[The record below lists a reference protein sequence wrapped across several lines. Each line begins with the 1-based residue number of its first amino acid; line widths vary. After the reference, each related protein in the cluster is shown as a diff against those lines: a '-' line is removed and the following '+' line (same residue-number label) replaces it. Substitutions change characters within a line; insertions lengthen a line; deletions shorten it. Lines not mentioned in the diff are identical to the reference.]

1 MVPSKDC
8 GWPQG
13 ASCAAIPA
21 IREAL
26 ILCPPFQTLI
36 PLRTTQTLRN
46 VMDNRRLII
55 SVVICIVLLF
65 GWQALSEY
73 MGWIPA
79 QPQPVATEQQPQAEP
94 QPAAPAAPVIPAAK
108 FVPSEG
114 REVRVD
120 TPLYEAVFHSGGGVL
135 QSFKLKN
142 YNASIEP
149 GSPLFNM
156 VSPAAA
162 TVAPMGLLIN
172 GQPSWNMGQWSFDGS
187 DITLETGDATLTFV
201 GEMNGI
207 RISRAIT
214 FHADTYLMD
223 EKVTLTSATPTSAAR
238 VSYSLGATDLSG
250 KSNYDAMSMA
260 WNLKGS
266 LERDTDVED
275 LTNEG
280 VMSSGDIYW
289 AGLMTNYFL
298 SAVLPE
304 TGQNTVFKGRITDGG
319 VWRAAVELQDITLNA
334 DQPSELHTAW
344 WLGPKSRDLL
354 DAAPNDLKSSINM
367 GIFSFLAVPLLKLLT
382 IFEGFLGNWGLAIIL
397 LTVLIKIVFW
407 PLSRKSFKSMEQMKK
422 LQPMMKQLQEK
433 YKDDKEALSREMMQ
447 LYKTY
452 GVNPMGGCLPILIQL
467 PVFVALYQA
476 LLNCIELRHASFIT
490 YLPGTDMLWLADL
503 SVKDPFYITPL
514 VMGATMFLQQWL
526 SPAMGDPQQRKIMM
540 IMPVVFTV
548 MFINFPSGLVLYWL
562 CNNIL
567 SIIQQSWTLRKTR

>member
-1 MVPSKDC
+1 
-8 GWPQG
+8 
-13 ASCAAIPA
+13 
-21 IREAL
+21 
-26 ILCPPFQTLI
+26 
-36 PLRTTQTLRN
+36 
-46 VMDNRRLII
+46 MDNRRLIL

-65 GWQALSEY
+65 GWQAFSEY
-73 MGWIPA
+73 MGWIPE
-79 QPQPVATEQQPQAEP
+79 QPQPVATEQQPQAEAQAP
-94 QPAAPAAPVIPAAK
+94 VPAAPALPVAK

-142 YNASIEP
+142 YNATIIP

-162 TVAPMGLLIN
+162 TVAPMGLLVN
-172 GQPSWNMGQWSFDGS
+172 GQPSWNMGQWSFEGS
-187 DITLETGDATLTFV
+187 DVKLENGEATLVFE

-223 EKVTLTSATPTSAAR
+223 EKVTLTSAEGIPAAR
-238 VSYSLGATDLSG
+238 VSYSLGATDFSG
-250 KSNYDAMSMA
+250 KSNYDTMSMA

-266 LERDTDVED
+266 LERDVDVED
-275 LTNEG
+275 LTKEG

-289 AGLMTNYFL
+289 AGLMSNYFL

-304 TGQNTVFKGRITDGG
+304 TSQNTVFKGRITESG
-319 VWRAAVELQDITLNA
+319 VWRAAVELQDISLTA
-334 DQPSELHTAW
+334 GQPSELSTAW

-354 DAAPNDLKSSINM
+354 DAAPNDLKTSVDM
-367 GIFSFLAVPLLKLLT
+367 GIFTFLAVPLLKLLT
-382 IFEGFLGNWGLAIIL
+382 WFEGFLGNWGLAIIL
-397 LTVLIKIVFW
+397 LTILIKIVFW

-422 LQPMMKQLQEK
+422 LQPRMKQLQEK
-433 YKDDKEALSREMMQ
+433 YKNDKEALSREMMQ

-490 YLPGTDMLWLADL
+490 YLPGTDLLWLADL

-548 MFINFPSGLVLYWL
+548 MFINFPAGLVLYWL

-567 SIIQQSWTLRKTR
+567 SIIQQTWTLRNTK

>member
-1 MVPSKDC
+1 
-8 GWPQG
+8 
-13 ASCAAIPA
+13 
-21 IREAL
+21 
-26 ILCPPFQTLI
+26 
-36 PLRTTQTLRN
+36 
-46 VMDNRRLII
+46 MDNRRLII
-55 SVVICIVLLF
+55 SVVICMALLF
-65 GWQALSEY
+65 GWQAFSEY
-73 MGWIPA
+73 MGWIPE
-79 QPQPVATEQQPQAEP
+79 QPQPAATEQQPAPEAQAPVPAEP
-94 QPAAPAAPVIPAAK
+94 VVPVAK

-142 YNASIEP
+142 YNATIEP
-149 GSPLFNM
+149 DSPLFNM

-187 DITLETGDATLTFV
+187 DIKLENGEATLTFV

-207 RISRAIT
+207 RITRAIT

-223 EKVTLTSATPTSAAR
+223 EKVTLTAAETTPAAR
-238 VSYSLGATDLSG
+238 VSYSLGATNFSG

-260 WNLKGS
+260 WSLKGS
-266 LERDTDVED
+266 LERNVDVED
-275 LTNEG
+275 LTKEG
-280 VMSSGDIYW
+280 VMSSGEINW
-289 AGLMTNYFL
+289 AGLMSNYFL

-304 TGQNTVFKGRITDGG
+304 SSQNSVFKGRITEGG

-334 DQPSELHTAW
+334 GQPSELHNAW

-354 DAAPNDLKSSINM
+354 DAAPNGLKNSVDM
-367 GIFSFLAVPLLKLLT
+367 GIFTFLAVPLLKLLT
-382 IFEGFLGNWGLAIIL
+382 IFDGFLGNWGLAIIL
-397 LTVLIKIVFW
+397 LTILIKIVFW

-433 YKDDKEALSREMMQ
+433 YKNDKEALSREMMQ

-562 CNNIL
+562 SNNIL
-567 SIIQQSWTLRKTR
+567 SIIQQSWTLHKTK

>member
-1 MVPSKDC
+1 
-8 GWPQG
+8 
-13 ASCAAIPA
+13 
-21 IREAL
+21 
-26 ILCPPFQTLI
+26 
-36 PLRTTQTLRN
+36 
-46 VMDNRRLII
+46 MDNRRLII
-55 SVVICIVLLF
+55 SVVLCIALLI
-65 GWQALSEY
+65 GWQSFAEY
-73 MGWIPA
+73 MGWLPE
-79 QPQPVATEQQPQAEP
+79 PQPVPAEQQAKPEP
-94 QPAAPAAPVIPAAK
+94 QISVPAAPVVPVAK

-114 REVRVD
+114 REVRVN
-120 TPLYEAVFHSGGGVL
+120 TPLYEAVFHSGGGIL
-135 QSFKLKN
+135 QSFRLKN
-142 YNASIEP
+142 YNAGITP
-149 GSPLFNM
+149 NAPLLNM

-172 GQPSWNMGQWSFDGS
+172 GQPSWNVGKWSFSGEDVSIENGTS
-187 DITLETGDATLTFV
+187 ELTFS

-207 RISRAIT
+207 RVDRTIT

-223 EKVTLTSATPTSAAR
+223 EKVTLTSSADAPSAR
-238 VSYSLGATDLSG
+238 VTYSLGATDFSS
-250 KSNYDAMSMA
+250 KSNYDTMSMA

-275 LTNEG
+275 LTKEG
-280 VMSSGDIYW
+280 VMSSGDIAW
-289 AGLMTNYFL
+289 AGLMSNYFL

-304 TGQNTVFKGRITDGG
+304 AGKNTVFKGRISDGG
-319 VWRAAVELQDITLNA
+319 VWRAAVELQDISLQA
-334 DQPSELHTAW
+334 GQPSELHASW
-344 WLGPKSRDLL
+344 WIGPKSRDLL
-354 DAAPNDLKSSINM
+354 DAAPNKLSSSIDM

-382 IFEGFLGNWGLAIIL
+382 VFEEFLGNWGLAIIL
-397 LTVLIKIVFW
+397 LTILIKIVFW

-433 YKDDKEALSREMMQ
+433 HKNDKEALSREMMQ

-490 YLPGTDMLWLADL
+490 YLPGTDLLWLADL

-567 SIIQQSWTLRKTR
+567 SIIQQSWTLHKTK

>member
-1 MVPSKDC
+1 
-8 GWPQG
+8 
-13 ASCAAIPA
+13 
-21 IREAL
+21 
-26 ILCPPFQTLI
+26 
-36 PLRTTQTLRN
+36 
-46 VMDNRRLII
+46 MDNRRLIL

-65 GWQALSEY
+65 GWQAFSEY
-73 MGWIPA
+73 MGWLPE
-79 QPQPVATEQQPQAEP
+79 QPQPAATEQQA
-94 QPAAPAAPVIPAAK
+94 QPEAVAPVPAAPVVPVAK

-114 REVRVD
+114 REVRVS

-135 QSFKLKN
+135 QSFQLKN
-142 YNASIEP
+142 YKASILP
-149 GSPLFNM
+149 DSPQFNM

-162 TVAPMGLLIN
+162 TVAPMGLLVN
-172 GQPSWNMGQWSFDGS
+172 GQPTWNMGQWSFDGS
-187 DITLETGDATLTFV
+187 DISLETGEATLTFT

-207 RISRAIT
+207 RINRVIT

-223 EKVTLTSATPTSAAR
+223 EKVTLTAATATPAAR
-238 VSYSLGATDLSG
+238 VSYSLGATNFSG

-266 LERDTDVED
+266 LERDVDVED
-275 LTNEG
+275 LTKEG
-280 VMSSGDIYW
+280 VMSSGDIAW
-289 AGLMTNYFL
+289 AGLMSNYFL

-304 TGQNTVFKGRITDGG
+304 AGQNSVFKGRITEGG
-319 VWRAAVELQDITLNA
+319 VWRAAVELQDVALNA
-334 DQPSELHTAW
+334 GQPVELKASW

-354 DAAPNDLKSSINM
+354 DAAPNDLKSSVDM
-367 GIFSFLAVPLLKLLT
+367 GIFTFLAVPLLKLLT
-382 IFEGFLGNWGLAIIL
+382 LFENFLGNWGLAITL
-397 LTVLIKIVFW
+397 LTILIKIVFW

-422 LQPMMKQLQEK
+422 LQPRMKQLQEK
-433 YKDDKEALSREMMQ
+433 YKNDKEALSREMMQ

-490 YLPGTDMLWLADL
+490 YLPGTDLLWLADL

-567 SIIQQSWTLRKTR
+567 SIIQQSWTLHKTK

>member
-1 MVPSKDC
+1 
-8 GWPQG
+8 
-13 ASCAAIPA
+13 
-21 IREAL
+21 
-26 ILCPPFQTLI
+26 
-36 PLRTTQTLRN
+36 
-46 VMDNRRLII
+46 MDNRRLII
-55 SVVICIVLLF
+55 SVVICVALLF
-65 GWQALSEY
+65 GWQTLSEY
-73 MGWIPA
+73 MGWIPE
-79 QPQPVATEQQPQAEP
+79 QPRQAAVTEQPQAEAP
-94 QPAAPAAPVIPAAK
+94 APVPAQPVVPAAR
-108 FVPSEG
+108 FEPSEG
-114 REVRVD
+114 REVRVE

-142 YNASIEP
+142 YNASITP
-149 GSPLFNM
+149 DSPLFNM

-162 TVAPMGLLIN
+162 TVAPMGLLVN
-172 GQPSWNMGQWSFDGS
+172 GQPSWNLGQWSFDGS
-187 DITLETGDATLTFV
+187 DVKLESGNASLTFT
-201 GEMNGI
+201 GELNGI
-207 RISRAIT
+207 RIVRTVT

-223 EKVTLTSATPTSAAR
+223 EKVTLTAATSTPSAR
-238 VSYSLGATDLSG
+238 VSYSLGATDLSSG
-250 KSNYDAMSMA
+250 SNYDTMSMA

-266 LERDTDVED
+266 LERDTDVSD
-275 LTNEG
+275 LTKEG

-289 AGLMTNYFL
+289 AGVMSNYFL

-304 TGQNTVFKGRITDGG
+304 SGRNSVFKGRITEGG
-319 VWRAAVELQDITLNA
+319 VWRAAVELQDISLSA
-334 DQPSELHTAW
+334 GQPSELRTSW
-344 WLGPKSRDLL
+344 WMGPKSRDLL
-354 DAAPNDLKSSINM
+354 DEAPNDLKSSIDM
-367 GIFSFLAVPLLKLLT
+367 GIFTFLAVPLLKLLT
-382 IFEGFLGNWGLAIIL
+382 LFESYLGNWGLAIIL
-397 LTVLIKIVFW
+397 LTILIKIVFW

-433 YKDDKEALSREMMQ
+433 HKNDKEALSREMMQ

-567 SIIQQSWTLRKTR
+567 SIAQQSWTLHKTK

>member
-1 MVPSKDC
+1 
-8 GWPQG
+8 
-13 ASCAAIPA
+13 
-21 IREAL
+21 
-26 ILCPPFQTLI
+26 
-36 PLRTTQTLRN
+36 
-46 VMDNRRLII
+46 MDNRRLII

-65 GWQALSEY
+65 GWQTLSEY

-79 QPQPVATEQQPQAEP
+79 QPQPVATEQQTQAEA
-94 QPAAPAAPVIPAAK
+94 QPAVPAAPVVPTAK

-142 YNASIEP
+142 YNATIEP

-187 DITLETGDATLTFV
+187 DITLENGDATLTFV

-223 EKVTLTSATPTSAAR
+223 EKVTLTAADATNAAR

-266 LERDTDVED
+266 LERDVDVED

-280 VMSSGDIYW
+280 VMSSGEIRW

-304 TGQNTVFKGRITDGG
+304 AGQNTVFKGRITDGG
-319 VWRAAVELQDITLNA
+319 VWRAAVELQDVTLNA
-334 DQPSELHTAW
+334 GQPSELHTAW

-354 DAAPNDLKSSINM
+354 DAAPNDLKSSIDM

-397 LTVLIKIVFW
+397 LTILIKIVFW

-476 LLNCIELRHASFIT
+476 LLNCIELRHAAFIT

-548 MFINFPSGLVLYWL
+548 MFINFPAGLVLYWL

-567 SIIQQSWTLRKTR
+567 SIIQQSWTLRKTK

>member
-1 MVPSKDC
+1 
-8 GWPQG
+8 
-13 ASCAAIPA
+13 
-21 IREAL
+21 
-26 ILCPPFQTLI
+26 
-36 PLRTTQTLRN
+36 
-46 VMDNRRLII
+46 MDNRRLIL

-65 GWQALSEY
+65 GWQAFSEY
-73 MGWIPA
+73 MGWIPE
-79 QPQPVATEQQPQAEP
+79 QPQPAATEQQPQAEAP
-94 QPAAPAAPVIPAAK
+94 APVPAAPALPVAK

-142 YNASIEP
+142 YNATIIP

-162 TVAPMGLLIN
+162 TVAPMGLLVN
-172 GQPSWNMGQWSFDGS
+172 GQPSWNMGQWSFEGS
-187 DITLETGDATLTFV
+187 DVKLENGEATLVFE

-223 EKVTLTSATPTSAAR
+223 EKVTLTSAEGIPAAR
-238 VSYSLGATDLSG
+238 VSYSLGATDFSG
-250 KSNYDAMSMA
+250 KSNYDTMSMA

-266 LERDTDVED
+266 LERDVDVED
-275 LTNEG
+275 LTKEG

-289 AGLMTNYFL
+289 AGLMSNYFL

-304 TGQNTVFKGRITDGG
+304 TSQNTVFKGRITESD
-319 VWRAAVELQDITLNA
+319 VWRAAVELQDISLTA
-334 DQPSELHTAW
+334 GQPSELSTAW

-354 DAAPNDLKSSINM
+354 DAAPNDLKSSVDM
-367 GIFSFLAVPLLKLLT
+367 GIFTFLAVPLLKLLT
-382 IFEGFLGNWGLAIIL
+382 WFEGFLGNWGLAIIL
-397 LTVLIKIVFW
+397 LTILIKIVFW

-422 LQPMMKQLQEK
+422 LQPRMKQLQEK
-433 YKDDKEALSREMMQ
+433 YKNDKEALSREMMQ

-490 YLPGTDMLWLADL
+490 YLPGTDLLWLADL

-567 SIIQQSWTLRKTR
+567 SIIQQSWTLHKTK

>member
-1 MVPSKDC
+1 
-8 GWPQG
+8 
-13 ASCAAIPA
+13 
-21 IREAL
+21 
-26 ILCPPFQTLI
+26 
-36 PLRTTQTLRN
+36 
-46 VMDNRRLII
+46 MDNRRLIL
-55 SVVICIVLLF
+55 SVVICIAFLF
-65 GWQALSEY
+65 AWQAFSEY
-73 MGWIPA
+73 MGWIPE
-79 QPQPVATEQQPQAEP
+79 QPQPAATEQQAAPEVPAP
-94 QPAAPAAPVIPAAK
+94 APAAPAIPVAK

-142 YNASIEP
+142 YNASIDP
-149 GSPLFNM
+149 DSPLFNM

-187 DITLETGDATLTFV
+187 DIKLENGEATLTFV

-207 RISRAIT
+207 RITRAIT

-223 EKVTLTSATPTSAAR
+223 EKVTLTSAAGTPAAR
-238 VSYSLGATDLSG
+238 VSYSLGATNFSG

-260 WNLKGS
+260 WSLKGS
-266 LERDTDVED
+266 LERNVDVDE
-275 LTNEG
+275 LTKEG
-280 VMSSGDIYW
+280 VMSSGEINW
-289 AGLMTNYFL
+289 AGLMSNYFL

-304 TGQNTVFKGRITDGG
+304 SSQNCVFKGRITDGG
-319 VWRAAVELQDITLNA
+319 VWRAAVELQDIELPA
-334 DQPSELHTAW
+334 GQPSELRNAW

-354 DAAPNDLKSSINM
+354 DAAPNGLKNSVDM
-367 GIFSFLAVPLLKLLT
+367 GIFTFLAVPLLKLLT

-397 LTVLIKIVFW
+397 LTILIKIVFW

-433 YKDDKEALSREMMQ
+433 YKNDKEALSREMMQ

-467 PVFVALYQA
+467 PVFIALYQA
-476 LLNCIELRHASFIT
+476 LLNCIELRHAAFIT

-562 CNNIL
+562 SNNIL
-567 SIIQQSWTLRKTR
+567 SIIQQSWTLHKTK

>member
-1 MVPSKDC
+1 
-8 GWPQG
+8 
-13 ASCAAIPA
+13 
-21 IREAL
+21 
-26 ILCPPFQTLI
+26 
-36 PLRTTQTLRN
+36 
-46 VMDNRRLII
+46 MDNRRLII
-55 SVVICIVLLF
+55 SVVLCIALLI
-65 GWQALSEY
+65 GWQTFSEY
-73 MGWIPA
+73 MGWIPE
-79 QPQPVATEQQPQAEP
+79 QPQPTATEEQAQAEA
-94 QPAAPAAPVIPAAK
+94 PAPAPAAPVVPVAK

-114 REVRVD
+114 REVHVN

-142 YNASIEP
+142 YNASITP
-149 GSPLFNM
+149 GSPLLNM

-187 DITLETGDATLTFV
+187 DVNLESGDATLTFT

-223 EKVTLTSATPTSAAR
+223 EKVTLTSSAGNPAAR
-238 VSYSLGATDLSG
+238 VSYSLGATDMSG
-250 KSNYDAMSMA
+250 KSNYDTMSMA
-260 WNLKGS
+260 WDLKGS
-266 LERDTDVED
+266 LKRDTDKED
-275 LTNEG
+275 LTKEG
-280 VMSSGDIYW
+280 VMSSGEIYW

-304 TGQNTVFKGRITDGG
+304 MGQNTVFKGRITEGG
-319 VWRAAVELQDITLNA
+319 VWRAAVELQDINLA
-334 DQPSELHTAW
+334 AGQPAELKTSW
-344 WLGPKSRDLL
+344 WIGPKSRDLL
-354 DAAPNDLKSSINM
+354 DAAPNSLKSSIDM
-367 GIFSFLAVPLLKLLT
+367 GIFTFLAVPLLKLLT
-382 IFEGFLGNWGLAIIL
+382 FFEGFLGNWGLAIIL
-397 LTVLIKIVFW
+397 LTILIKIVFW

-433 YKDDKEALSREMMQ
+433 YKNDKEALSREMMQ

-490 YLPGTDMLWLADL
+490 YLPGTDLLWLADL

-514 VMGATMFLQQWL
+514 IMGATMFLQQWL

-548 MFINFPSGLVLYWL
+548 MFINFPAGLVLYWL

-567 SIIQQSWTLRKTR
+567 SIIQQSWTLHKAK

>member
-1 MVPSKDC
+1 
-8 GWPQG
+8 
-13 ASCAAIPA
+13 
-21 IREAL
+21 
-26 ILCPPFQTLI
+26 
-36 PLRTTQTLRN
+36 
-46 VMDNRRLII
+46 MDNRRLII

-65 GWQALSEY
+65 GWQTLSEY

-79 QPQPVATEQQPQAEP
+79 QPQPVATEQQTQAEA
-94 QPAAPAAPVIPAAK
+94 QPAVPAAPVVPTAK

-135 QSFKLKN
+135 QSFRLKN
-142 YNASIEP
+142 YNATIEP

-187 DITLETGDATLTFV
+187 DITLENGDATLTFV

-223 EKVTLTSATPTSAAR
+223 EKVTLTAADATNAAR

-266 LERDTDVED
+266 LERDVDVED

-280 VMSSGDIYW
+280 VMSSGEIRW

-304 TGQNTVFKGRITDGG
+304 SGQNTVFKGRITDGG
-319 VWRAAVELQDITLNA
+319 VWRAAVELQDVNLNA
-334 DQPSELHTAW
+334 GQPAELHTAW

-354 DAAPNDLKSSINM
+354 DAAPNDLKSSIDM

-397 LTVLIKIVFW
+397 LTILIKIVFW

-433 YKDDKEALSREMMQ
+433 HKDNKEALSREMMQ

-476 LLNCIELRHASFIT
+476 LLNCIELRHAAFIT

-548 MFINFPSGLVLYWL
+548 MFINFPAGLVLYWL

-567 SIIQQSWTLRKTR
+567 SIIQQSWTLRNTK